1 MRLRTLLLFALV
13 TVMGAA
19 VAVIPALA
27 SSEATVEVSD
37 CTAWPGY
44 SCWTQSNVTIASGG
58 TVKFID
64 KSSTLE
70 QGVRWEGAAPTCEK
84 VPTTTTKGPWEGTC
98 TFATPGKYRFD
109 GTQSPNY
116 AGTGEVTVTGTSSTG
131 TTGTTGTT
139 QSTPTGSSGSSTTS
153 SGSGSSQSG
162 APAGGATPLG
172 SLLVGSASSA
182 CKLPSAQN
190 GQTVHGSLDVS
201 QAGAGGRLEVQL
213 LATRASLAS
222 AGRSSH
228 VQVGRLVRSSVRAG
242 RDTFT
247 VPVNARARRAL
258 HAHGHL
264 ALTVKLLLSPAHGSA
279 VTLTRIVVLHA

>member
-1 MRLRTLLLFALV
+1 MRSRTLLLFALV
-13 TVMGAA
+13 AGMGAA

-27 SSEATVEVSD
+27 SSETTVEVSD
-37 CTAWPGY
+37 CVAWPGY
-44 SCWTQSNVTIASGG
+44 SCWTQSSVTVASGG

-70 QGVRWEGAAPTCEK
+70 QGVRWEGTAPTCEK

-116 AGTGEVTVTGTSSTG
+116 AGPGEVTVTGTSSTG
-131 TTGTTGTT
+131 TTGTTGMT
-139 QSTPTGSSGSSTTS
+139 QSTPTGSSGSSTTFA
-153 SGSGSSQSG
+153 GSGSSQSG
-162 APAGGATPLG
+162 TPAGGATPLG
-172 SLLVGSASSA
+172 SLLVGGASSA
-182 CKLPSAQN
+182 CKLASAQN

-213 LATRASLAS
+213 LAKRASLAS
-222 AGRSSH
+222 AGRSSR

-242 RDTFT
+242 RDTFA
-247 VPVNARARRAL
+247 VLVNAIARRAL
-258 HAHGHL
+258 HARGHL
-264 ALTVKLLLSPAHGSA
+264 ALTVKLLLSPAQGSA
-279 VTLTRIVVLHA
+279 VALTRSVVLHA

>member
-1 MRLRTLLLFALV
+1 MRSRTFLLFALV
-13 TVMGAA
+13 AVMGAA

-44 SCWTQSNVTIASGG
+44 SCWMQSNVTIASGG
-58 TVKFID
+58 TVKFVD

-70 QGVRWEGAAPTCEK
+70 QGVKWEGTAPTCEK

-139 QSTPTGSSGSSTTS
+139 QSTPTGSSGTSTSS

-182 CKLPSAQN
+182 CKLSSVQN
-190 GQTVHGSLDVS
+190 GQTVHGSVDVS

-222 AGRSSH
+222 AGHAVR
-228 VQVGRLVRSSVRAG
+228 VRVGRLVLSSLRAG
-242 RDTFT
+242 RDTFR

-258 HAHGHL
+258 RAHGHL
-264 ALTVKLLLSPAHGSA
+264 ALTVKLLLSPAQGSA
-279 VTLTRIVVLHA
+279 VTLTRSVVLHA